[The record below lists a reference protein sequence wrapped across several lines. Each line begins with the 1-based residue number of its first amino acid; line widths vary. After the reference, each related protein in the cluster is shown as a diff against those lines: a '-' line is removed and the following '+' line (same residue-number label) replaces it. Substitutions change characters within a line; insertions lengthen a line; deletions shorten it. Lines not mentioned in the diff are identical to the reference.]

1 MSYRNYENYTDESSD
16 DESQNKNDILSQFT
30 LNDYLDCNE
39 TREIL
44 DSEWDCN
51 IRENME
57 EEITEI
63 FRNYRLKFENTQ
75 SKLFKRSTSE
85 HEATLFSLIKHH
97 LVRNYNTEIFK
108 NNPHLATP
116 LIKSFDTIMQNRK
129 EKAKQAIHKKFENS
143 NKKFNWNK
151 LK

>member
-16 DESQNKNDILSQFT
+16 DESHNTNEILSQFT
-30 LNDYLDCNE
+30 LNDYLECNE
-39 TREIL
+39 THEIL

-63 FRNYRLKFENTQ
+63 FRKYRLKFENTE
-75 SKLFKRSTSE
+75 SKLFKRSTNE
-85 HEATLFSLIKHH
+85 HEATLFSIVKYH
-97 LVRNYNTEIFK
+97 LWRDYNTELFK
-108 NNPHLATP
+108 INPHLAIP
-116 LIKSFDTIMQNRK
+116 LIKSFDDIMKKRK
-129 EKAKQAIHKKFENS
+129 EKAKQSIHKKFEKS